1 MTLDDVVRLWHAIHS
16 VSSRPLHP
24 RVAYAM
30 SQNRR
35 LIQPIIESYN
45 EVVAMMPSQ
54 ANEYNAAHTG
64 IIEKHIRSEWAETAD
79 QVKEIMGDGE
89 AVRKELEELDAWM
102 SEGKRMLEEYGEK
115 LADLRRC
122 VVDPPLNLAKAPVS
136 LVGSFPLP
144 LIEDLF
150 PMLIDDGGK
159 TTGG

>member
-1 MTLDDVVRLWHAIHS
+1 MTLDDVVRLWQAIHA
-16 VSSRPLHP
+16 VSARPLHP

-45 EVVAMMPSQ
+45 EVVALMPST
-54 ANEYNAAHTG
+54 ANEYNAAREAIFT
-64 IIEKHIRSEWAETAD
+64 RRVQSERAETAA
-79 QVKEIMGDGE
+79 QVNAIMGDE
-89 AVRKELEELDAWM
+89 ESVSRELTELDAKM
-102 SEGKRMLEEYGEK
+102 AEGKRLLEEYGEK

-122 VVDPPLNLAKAPVS
+122 VVDPPLHLAKAPVS

-150 PMLIDDGGK
+150 VMLVDDYAK
-159 TTGG
+159 TSAG